1 MSAFGGKAD
10 IIQGKAD
17 IKKCPLMTQ
26 SGQSLIRLRIDD
38 YMREC
43 VELFDAAGPLTH
55 CAGNSAR
62 SLRSGCT
69 PSMSPKRPRSP
80 ARLIK
85 RVVDIASRIA
95 HVIFM
100 RRYRRK
106 QIMPDMVL
114 CPKCHGQRTS
124 VCLACNGTGQRRCDV
139 CGGSGEVEPPPP
151 TAPVPSSA
159 VNEHQP
165 SCFGLEEE
173 RGERWKGSG
182 ATGPAINEVKSS
194 L

>member
-1 MSAFGGKAD
+1 MHC
-10 IIQGKAD
+10 
-17 IKKCPLMTQ
+17 KCLLLTQ
-26 SGQSLIRLRIDD
+26 SGHAHHRHGACTKRP
-38 YMREC
+38 MR
-43 VELFDAAGPLTH
+43 
-55 CAGNSAR
+55 
-62 SLRSGCT
+62 T

-80 ARLIK
+80 ARLIT

-106 QIMPDMVL
+106 QTMPDMVL

>member
-1 MSAFGGKAD
+1 MRY
-10 IIQGKAD
+10 
-17 IKKCPLMTQ
+17 KCLLLTQ
-26 SGQSLIRLRIDD
+26 SGHAHHRHGACTKRPMQ
-38 YMREC
+38 
-43 VELFDAAGPLTH
+43 
-55 CAGNSAR
+55 
-62 SLRSGCT
+62 T

-106 QIMPDMVL
+106 QIMPDIVL

-124 VCLACNGTGQRRCDV
+124 ACLACNGTGQRRCDV

-151 TAPVPSSA
+151 TAPVPSSV

-173 RGERWKGSG
+173 RGEVWKGSG
-182 ATGPAINEVKSS
+182 ATKPAMHEVKSS

>member
-1 MSAFGGKAD
+1 MPITGTVLA
-10 IIQGKAD
+10 
-17 IKKCPLMTQ
+17 L
-26 SGQSLIRLRIDD
+26 SGQCGRRLCHLSALVVRLGPS
-38 YMREC
+38 RE
-43 VELFDAAGPLTH
+43 LWI
-55 CAGNSAR
+55 
-62 SLRSGCT
+62 LR
-69 PSMSPKRPRSP
+69 P
-80 ARLIK
+80 
-85 RVVDIASRIA
+85 ASRTF
-95 HVIFM
+95 IFM

-173 RGERWKGSG
+173 RGERWKGS
-182 ATGPAINEVKSS
+182 
-194 L
+194 